1 MPFSVS
7 CGNGRRRQRACAM
20 PLLCCAMILLCF
32 AMILLCL
39 LCSCDVLLR
48 CCYKLLC
55 FCYVLQSRR
64 TWSPSSNPHSPIP
77 NPPCRSGSQ
86 GLGFCRDCE
95 CPLTPAPSTSS
106 GQALSHA
113 GERECSRNRH
123 GHFNAFEGIVAAV
136 AFGGDDAVG
145 DFHAADDFS
154 ECRVLTVQERRI
166 GDADKKL

>member
-55 FCYVLQSRR
+55 FCYVLQSRQLGLPLPISILQFQIHHAVR
-64 TWSPSSNPHSPIP
+64 GARVLAFVEIANAPSPLPLRQAQGRLSPTLGRGSAHEIVTVISM
-77 NPPCRSGSQ
+77 RSR
-86 GLGFCRDCE
+86 GLSRPSRLAATTRSAISM
-95 CPLTPAPSTSS
+95 PLTTSP
-106 GQALSHA
+106 
-113 GERECSRNRH
+113 
-123 GHFNAFEGIVAAV
+123 NAVY
-136 AFGGDDAVG
+136 
-145 DFHAADDFS
+145 
-154 ECRVLTVQERRI
+154 
-166 GDADKKL
+166 